1 MTFPKILLG
10 KILRIFFFFFGYFSH
25 LLLTSSFFNKDNF
38 CEIENSTYFDVM
50 VKIVYFLEYFFIL
63 QNNYWSFKVIFG
75 NLFSVYFQTQL
86 TGIYHS
92 IESIIK
98 VLINQK
104 F

>member
-1 MTFPKILLG
+1 M
-10 KILRIFFFFFGYFSH
+10 
-25 LLLTSSFFNKDNF
+25 LTSSFFNKGNF

-75 NLFSVYFQTQL
+75 NLFSVYFQTHL